1 MMPASSAATIAGV
14 IEPRRV
20 ENMAASRL
28 LPALLRV
35 DVDASMFL
43 LSCPKASER
52 PVRPHTPHPTVP
64 SLQGLVIDY
73 EADPTRLTPI
83 GIPAAEIYGCRIQTP
98 MDVGLDAA

>member
-1 MMPASSAATIAGV
+1 MMPASSAATIAVV

-20 ENMAASRL
+20 ENMAAPRL
-28 LPALLRV
+28 PPALLRV

-52 PVRPHTPHPTVP
+52 PARPHTPHPTVP

-73 EADPTRLTPI
+73 EADRTRWTPI
-83 GIPAAEIYGCRIQTP
+83 GITAAKIYGCGVQNP
-98 MDVGLDAA
+98 MDLGLDSA